1 MNTGSVLTGAEITD
15 ALQHGDIEIDP
26 YDASQVN
33 PASYDLRLGDG
44 VAVYDQWVHTSA
56 EETHPGCGG
65 RLFAHGNG
73 VPAIMDVMD
82 VKTEPKVTRFM
93 IGESGFILKPGIGY
107 LMHTLE
113 RVRTDRYVPVL
124 DGKSS
129 IGRLFIQVHATAGY
143 GDAGFDGQYTLEVLV
158 AHPVRVY
165 AGMRIAQI
173 RFHTTQG
180 TVRLYH
186 GNYTGEAA
194 RGAVPSRAW
203 RQFR

>member
-1 MNTGSVLTGAEITD
+1 MNTGSVLTGDEITA
-15 ALQHGDIEIDP
+15 ALQRGDIEIDP

-44 VAVYDQWVHTSA
+44 VAVYNDWVYTV
-56 EETHPGCGG
+56 EEAMSPSCGG
-65 RLFAHGNG
+65 RLSAYDHKT
-73 VPAIMDVMD
+73 PLS
-82 VKTEPKVTRFM
+82 VKVEPRVTRYV
-93 IGESGFILKPGIGY
+93 IGEDGFILKPGIGY

-113 RVRTDRYVPVL
+113 RVHTEKYVPVL

-165 AGMRIAQI
+165 AGMRVAQI
-173 RFHTTQG
+173 RFHTMQG
-180 TVRLYH
+180 KVRLYH